1 VLATATPVPI
11 GFAANLSYSQIVLFS
26 AAEFGDSALSL
37 SFLLGY
43 MGVLVVV
50 TALFAVL
57 VVCLRAYRYETVY
70 PKVSLGRRSGCSGC

>member
-1 VLATATPVPI
+1 VLATAIPVPL
-11 GFAANLSYSQIVLFS
+11 GFAANLSYSQIVLFGD
-26 AAEFGDSALSL
+26 AEFGDSALSL

-50 TALFAVL
+50 TALFGVL

-70 PKVSLGRRSGCSGC
+70 PKVSMDRRGGYCGC